1 MKYLDPRTPRE
12 VLFVALV
19 LDLMH
24 VLFQN
29 TGTTRQMF
37 KFGCELL
44 FSSLHTNKCRPY
56 FGIYLH
62 SLVLSFLF
70 VEVVQMVRVCAISF

>member
-1 MKYLDPRTPRE
+1 M
-12 VLFVALV
+12 
-19 LDLMH
+19 
-24 VLFQN
+24 
-29 TGTTRQMF
+29 QMF

-44 FSSLHTNKCRPY
+44 FSSLHTYKCRPY

-70 VEVVQMVRVCAISF
+70 VEVVYMVEFVLSHSKYARDSVLLEKKLF